1 MLPAARDAG
10 AAVLTAL
17 PYGRSSVFAA
27 VRGKSVPEW
36 AREFD
41 ATTWPQFFLKF
52 LLGHEAVTAVIPGT
66 TNPAHLADNISA
78 GRGRFPDAKQRK
90 AMTDFFDAL

>member
-1 MLPAARDAG
+1 MTGDPG
-10 AAVLTAL
+10 AISSRRAFLAPTASAVNVSLA
-17 PYGRSSVFAA
+17 
-27 VRGKSVPEW
+27 
-36 AREFD
+36 D

-90 AMTDFFDAL
+90 AMIEFFESL